1 MSTRAVYTFVSK
13 SKYGL
18 KEVHVYKHHDGYP
31 QGAIGFI
38 SNAKVLFL
46 TDKEDFK
53 DYRDD
58 TSFRDRLVVGFFVNN
73 IGNGHMEL
81 TTSWKDHGDLE
92 YRYEIK
98 DDLNIKIF
106 QRDFSGQA
114 SYDENKFKLIY
125 DAPLKDFQKSDL
137 FKRIEMGVA

>member
-1 MSTRAVYTFVSK
+1 MTTRAVYTFVSK

-31 QGAIGFI
+31 QGAIDFI
-38 SNAKVLFL
+38 TNAFIVK
-46 TDKEDFK
+46 DKEDFK

-73 IGNGHMEL
+73 IGHGHMEL

-92 YRYEIK
+92 YRYEIEE
-98 DDLNIKIF
+98 DLNIRIF
-106 QRDFSGQA
+106 ELSFDSDDW
-114 SYDENKFKLIY
+114 SLKLCIY
-125 DAPLKDFQKSDL
+125 S
-137 FKRIEMGVA
+137 